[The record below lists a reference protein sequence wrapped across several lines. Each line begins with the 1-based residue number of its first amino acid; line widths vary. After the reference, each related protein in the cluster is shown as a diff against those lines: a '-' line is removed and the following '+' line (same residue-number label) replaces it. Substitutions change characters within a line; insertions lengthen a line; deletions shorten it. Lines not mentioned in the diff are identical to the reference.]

1 MNTINMLRL
10 ADHIEKQP
18 DNYDQGCYISEGYG
32 CETPGCIGGFAAELV
47 ANDAGLQFY
56 QWLDDGR
63 GKAWNA
69 AKVIETAIRFLD
81 ISEADSCFLFAQH
94 PSAYRQNWNPCA
106 EEATETLRHI
116 AVTGEIAWIM
126 LFDPNTDDD
135 TYQVWRPGED
145 EPVETRHPHYRINQK
160 AAPA

>member
-1 MNTINMLRL
+1 M
-10 ADHIEKQP
+10 E
-18 DNYDQGCYISEGYG
+18 
-32 CETPGCIGGFAAELV
+32 
-47 ANDAGLQFY
+47 
-56 QWLDDGR
+56 
-63 GKAWNA
+63 
-69 AKVIETAIRFLD
+69 
-81 ISEADSCFLFAQH
+81 
-94 PSAYRQNWNPCA
+94 PCA

-160 AAPA
+160 AAPAALDEDTTA